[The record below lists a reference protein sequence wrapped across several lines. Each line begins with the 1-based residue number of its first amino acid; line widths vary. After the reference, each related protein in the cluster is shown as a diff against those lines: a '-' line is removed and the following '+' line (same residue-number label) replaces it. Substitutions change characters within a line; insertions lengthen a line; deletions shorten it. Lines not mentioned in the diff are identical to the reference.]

1 MKFQNSDL
9 LTVKELAS
17 QLKVPDSWIYGETRK
32 RVEGSIPRLK
42 VGKYLRF
49 SLAEV
54 LEWLRKRQDEV

>member
-1 MKFQNSDL
+1 MKLQNLDL
-9 LTVKELAS
+9 LTVKELAT
-17 QLKVPDSWIYGETRK
+17 QLKVPDSWVYGETRK
-32 RVEGSIPRLK
+32 GGEKSIPRLK

>member
-1 MKFQNSDL
+1 MDIDL
-9 LTVKELAS
+9 LNIDELAER
-17 QLKVPDSWIYGETRK
+17 LKVRKSWVYGETRK
-32 RVEGSIPRLK
+32 SGEGSIPRLK